1 VVCGVGS
8 VESRAGGNYGAVN
21 ATVGSADVCSI
32 WGDDPAKDY
41 RLEEGHRP
49 RERADTLRL
58 CDDCVEIRRS
68 MGDPFLPLIRR
79 RTHEAVEN

>member
-1 VVCGVGS
+1 VVAALEVWNPAQAAIT
-8 VESRAGGNYGAVN
+8 RAVN

-49 RERADTLRL
+49 PEGADTLRL

-68 MGDPFLPLIRR
+68 MGDPFLPL
-79 RTHEAVEN
+79 